1 MERKMVASK
10 ELNMTT
16 SPFLDNMLKRQMIGL
31 FFLTFIMM
39 SYLYATQ
46 KALDPSIEWFESGM
60 GLFGGLALFLAGLDQ
75 LTEGLKMAA
84 GDALKNVL
92 QKLTTNRVMGV
103 ITGAFVTGILNSSS
117 VTTVLVIGFVT
128 VEIMTLQQSVAVIMG
143 ANIGSTVTA
152 QLLAF
157 NITKYALLPVAIG
170 FFMTFTAKQD
180 KICYYGMMLMGIG
193 MVFFGMGVMSEA
205 MAPLRTYA
213 PFIDFLEQMK
223 NPLLGILAGAV
234 FTGIVQSSAATVGIS
249 IALATEGLLSLPAG
263 IALALGANVGTC
275 VTALLASL
283 GKPVEAV
290 RAAMV
295 HVLFNIMGVLIWLP
309 FLAYLADISIAIS
322 PVAEGLK
329 GMEKMAYEVPRQI
342 ANGNTFFNVANVF
355 IFILFAPLFAKAA
368 TKFVPEKVE
377 KKEVMISPK
386 YLNEDALTMPSTA
399 LTNVSFESARSIELI
414 KDMVSILRTAGREK
428 YNPPMDTLQTMYQ
441 KVHILENANLLY
453 LGKIRQLEL
462 TEKDSLVHQNLMATN
477 TMLEGI
483 AYTLQT
489 EIREIVKKMVEI
501 NYAPSEIT
509 MNYIREVVDTTLHA
523 LDLTEKGIKDRDYTA
538 FDEILEM
545 KRAYKELL
553 EKFMQRKSERL
564 AEASESYLEIIKIET
579 TLVNTFYHIYHLNR
593 LLAKQWI
600 KEKEL

>member
-16 SPFLDNMLKRQMIGL
+16 TPFLDNMLKRQMIGL
-31 FFLTFIMM
+31 FFLTFVMM

-46 KALDPSIEWFESGM
+46 EALAPSIEWFESSM

-84 GDALKNVL
+84 GDTLKNIL

-103 ITGAFVTGILNSSS
+103 ITGTLVTGILNSSS

-180 KICYYGMMLMGIG
+180 KIRYYGMMLMGIG

-275 VTALLASL
+275 ITALLASL

-368 TKFVPEKVE
+368 TKLVPEKVE

-399 LTNVSFESARSIELI
+399 LTNVSFESIRSIELI

-428 YNPPMDTLQTMYQ
+428 YNPPMDTLQTLYQ

-453 LGKIRQLEL
+453 LGKVRQLEL
-462 TEKDSLVHQNLMATN
+462 TKKDSLAHQNLMTTN

-489 EIREIVKKMVEI
+489 ETREIVKKMVEI

-509 MNYIREVVDTTLHA
+509 LNYIREVVDKTLHA
-523 LDLTEKGIKDRDYTA
+523 LDLTAKGMKDRDYTA

>member
-1 MERKMVASK
+1 MVASK

-16 SPFLDNMLKRQMIGL
+16 TPFLDNMLKRQMIGL
-31 FFLTFIMM
+31 FFLTFVMM

-46 KALDPSIEWFESGM
+46 EALAPSIEWFESSM

-84 GDALKNVL
+84 GDALKNIL

-103 ITGAFVTGILNSSS
+103 ITGTLVTGILNSSS

-180 KICYYGMMLMGIG
+180 KIRYYGMMLMGIG

-275 VTALLASL
+275 ITALLASL

-368 TKFVPEKVE
+368 TKLVPEKVE

-399 LTNVSFESARSIELI
+399 LTNVSFESIRSIELI

-428 YNPPMDTLQTMYQ
+428 YNPPMDTLQTLYQ

-453 LGKIRQLEL
+453 LGKVRQLEL
-462 TEKDSLVHQNLMATN
+462 TEKDSLAHQNLMTTN

-489 EIREIVKKMVEI
+489 ETREIVKKMVEI

-509 MNYIREVVDTTLHA
+509 LNYIREVVDKTLHA
-523 LDLTEKGIKDRDYTA
+523 LDLTAKGMKDRDYTA

>member
-1 MERKMVASK
+1 MVASK

-16 SPFLDNMLKRQMIGL
+16 TPFLDNMLKRQMIGL

-103 ITGAFVTGILNSSS
+103 ITGTFVTGILNSSS

-180 KICYYGMMLMGIG
+180 KIRYYGMMLMGIG

-295 HVLFNIMGVLIWLP
+295 HVLFNIIGVLIWLP

-368 TKFVPEKVE
+368 TKLVPEKVE

-399 LTNVSFESARSIELI
+399 LTNVSFESIRSIELI

-428 YNPPMDTLQTMYQ
+428 YNPPMDTLQTLYQ

-453 LGKIRQLEL
+453 LGKVRQLEL

-509 MNYIREVVDTTLHA
+509 LNYIREVVDTTLHA
-523 LDLTEKGIKDRDYTA
+523 LDLTAQGIKDRDYTA

>member
-1 MERKMVASK
+1 MVAAPS
-10 ELNMTT
+10 LN
-16 SPFLDNMLKRQMIGL
+16 NMLKHQMIAL
-31 FFLTFIMM
+31 FLLSSIFI
-39 SYLYATQ
+39 SYLYAT
-46 KALDPSIEWFESGM
+46 KETLPPSVDWFESGM

-84 GDALKNVL
+84 GDALKNIL

-103 ITGAFVTGILNSSS
+103 ITGTLVTGLLNSSS

-157 NITKYALLPVAIG
+157 NITKFALLPVAIG
-170 FFMTFTAKQD
+170 FFMTFTSKQD
-180 KICYYGMMLMGIG
+180 KIRYYGMMLMGIG

-205 MAPLRTYA
+205 MAPMRTYE

-223 NPLLGILAGAV
+223 NPILGILAGAA

-249 IALATEGLLSLPAG
+249 IALASEGLLSLPAG
-263 IALALGANVGTC
+263 IALALGANIGTC

-290 RAAMV
+290 RTSIV
-295 HVLFNIMGVLIWLP
+295 HVLFNVIGVLIWLP
-309 FLAYLADISIAIS
+309 FIAYLSDIAVAIS
-322 PVAEGLK
+322 PVAEGLE

-342 ANGNTFFNVANVF
+342 ANGNTFFNIANVF
-355 IFILFAPLFAKAA
+355 LFILITPLFAKAA
-368 TKFVPEKVE
+368 TKLVPEKVE
-377 KKEVMISPK
+377 KKEVMITPK
-386 YLNEDALTMPSTA
+386 YLNEDALAMPSTA
-399 LTNVSFESARSIELI
+399 FDNVRFESARSIELI
-414 KDMVSILRTAGREK
+414 KDMVSILQIASKER
-428 YNPPMDTLQTMYQ
+428 YNPPMDKLQTLYQ
-441 KVHILENANLLY
+441 NVRILENANLLY

-462 TEKDSLVHQNLMATN
+462 TERDSLVHQNLMSTN

-489 EIREIVKKMVEI
+489 EIREIVKKAVEI
-501 NYAPSEIT
+501 DYKPSQT
-509 MNYIREVVDTTLHA
+509 TQDYIRQVVNTTLHA
-523 LDLTEKGIKDRDYTA
+523 LALTEKGLKEHDYA
-538 FDEILEM
+538 SFEEILEM
-545 KRAYKELL
+545 KKPYKELL
-553 EKFMQRKSERL
+553 NKFMQRKSERL
-564 AEASESYLEIIKIET
+564 AEARESYLDVVKIET

-600 KEKEL
+600 KEQKLLEEEKL

>member
-1 MERKMVASK
+1 MIATKELKMV
-10 ELNMTT
+10 TT
-16 SPFLDNMLKRQMIGL
+16 PFLDNMLKRQMIGL
-31 FFLTFIMM
+31 FFLTFVMM

-46 KALDPSIEWFESGM
+46 EALDPSIEWFESSI

-170 FFMTFTAKQD
+170 FFMTFTSKQD
-180 KICYYGMMLMGIG
+180 KIRYYGMMLMGIG

-275 VTALLASL
+275 VTALLAAL

-295 HVLFNIMGVLIWLP
+295 HVLFNIIGVLIWLP

-322 PVAEGLK
+322 PVAEGLT

-355 IFILFAPLFAKAA
+355 IFIFFAPLFAKAA
-368 TKFVPEKVE
+368 TKLVPEKVE
-377 KKEVMISPK
+377 KKEVIISPK
-386 YLNEDALTMPSTA
+386 YLNEDALAMPSTA
-399 LTNVSFESARSIELI
+399 LTNVSFESIRSIELI
-414 KDMVSILRTAGREK
+414 KDMVSILRTAGREQ
-428 YNPPMDTLQTMYQ
+428 YNPPMDTLQTLYQ
-441 KVHILENANLLY
+441 KVQILENANLLY

-462 TEKDSLVHQNLMATN
+462 TEKDSLAHQNLMATN

-509 MNYIREVVDTTLHA
+509 LSYMRGVLDKTMHA
-523 LDLTEKGIKDRDYTA
+523 LDLTAKGIKDRDYTA

-545 KRAYKELL
+545 KRPYKELL

-564 AEASESYLEIIKIET
+564 AETNESYLEIVKIET
-579 TLVNTFYHIYHLNR
+579 TLINTFYHIYHLNR
-593 LLAKQWI
+593 LLAKQWM

>member
-1 MERKMVASK
+1 MIATKELKMV
-10 ELNMTT
+10 TT
-16 SPFLDNMLKRQMIGL
+16 PFLDNMLKRQMIGL
-31 FFLTFIMM
+31 FFLTFVMM

-46 KALDPSIEWFESGM
+46 EALDPSIEWFESSI

-103 ITGAFVTGILNSSS
+103 ITGTFVTGILNSSS

-170 FFMTFTAKQD
+170 FFMTFTSKQD
-180 KICYYGMMLMGIG
+180 KIRYYGMMLMGIG

-275 VTALLASL
+275 VTALLAAL

-295 HVLFNIMGVLIWLP
+295 HVLFNIMGVVIWLP

-322 PVAEGLK
+322 PVAEGLT

-355 IFILFAPLFAKAA
+355 IFIFFAPLFAKAA
-368 TKFVPEKVE
+368 TKLVPEKVE
-377 KKEVMISPK
+377 KKEVIISPK
-386 YLNEDALTMPSTA
+386 YLNEDALAMPSTA
-399 LTNVSFESARSIELI
+399 LTNVSFESIRSIELI

-428 YNPPMDTLQTMYQ
+428 YNPPMDTLQTLYQ
-441 KVHILENANLLY
+441 KVLILENANLLY

-462 TEKDSLVHQNLMATN
+462 TEKDSLAHQNLMATN
-477 TMLEGI
+477 TMLAGI

-489 EIREIVKKMVEI
+489 EIREIVKKIVEI

-509 MNYIREVVDTTLHA
+509 FKYIREVLDKTMHA
-523 LDLTEKGIKDRDYTA
+523 LDLTAKGIKDRDYTA

-564 AEASESYLEIIKIET
+564 AETSESYLEIVKIET
-579 TLVNTFYHIYHLNR
+579 TLINTFYHIYHLNR
-593 LLAKQWI
+593 LLAKQWM